1 MIRQF
6 FSVRARTIV
15 LATLL
20 AIFGMALPAHAQA
33 VGATTVDINFPDIVI
48 LHYFSTVDVTITNSA
63 LGTFLTGSPGDSD
76 ADAGAATPAAG
87 GFTQELAIGPPVL
100 TGDPSAALLTLQNA
114 WAVRSISLFAATDT
128 ELAITNSTPT
138 LNHTT
143 TAASMTTTAVAV
155 DDGVTN
161 GATITFAAPGLVSP
175 VVGNVELTID
185 MTNAINA
192 GDYVGGVFTLTATNI

>member
-1 MIRQF
+1 VIRQF

-76 ADAGAATPAAG
+76 ADAGAATPASG
-87 GFTQELAIGPPVL
+87 GFTQDLAIGPPAL

-143 TAASMTTTAVAV
+143 TAASMTTIAVAV

-175 VVGNVELTID
+175 VVGDVELTID